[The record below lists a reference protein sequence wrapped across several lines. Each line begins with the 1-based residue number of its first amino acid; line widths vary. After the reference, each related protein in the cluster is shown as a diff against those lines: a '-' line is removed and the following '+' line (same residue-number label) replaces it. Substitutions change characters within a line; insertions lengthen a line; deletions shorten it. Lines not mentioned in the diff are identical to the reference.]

1 MSSGSIIAVAAP
13 HGPLLPSICRFAFA
27 RTASRMRSLATGPRR
42 FRSLATQ
49 NNSATLRC
57 GDRGI
62 RGGDRGIRVGRLG
75 FFKPVEDPEFLET
88 TGLIRFGL
96 KRNTPGKWLRSVLDA
111 EMQKTR

>member
-42 FRSLATQ
+42 FKSLATQ

-62 RGGDRGIRVGRLG
+62 RVGQLG
-75 FFKPVEDPEFLET
+75 FCKPFEDPEFSET
-88 TGLIRFGL
+88 AGLMRLGL
-96 KRNTPGKWLRSVLDA
+96 NRHTHGKCLRPSRLVTLSL
-111 EMQKTR
+111 R